1 VDSTRARR
9 PGTTKTGLMMRVLF
23 GRSSAVLGPLCLVGV
38 LSAMTLCGIGIAGLH
53 AATQHTQVVTD
64 DEVAD
69 TASSSRF
76 AHAVDLAYSTGLAVS
91 LHPDEPALAAGLYN
105 EQIPEVEARLLELQQ
120 IHGDEAGEERDRVRL
135 ASEQWAALRAALNDP
150 RLTSSDASAS
160 DGPLRELYVS
170 LAATLEE
177 MLEKETSDAGSRNDQ
192 STSEA
197 RQMTVVLV
205 GAGVASIALFVG
217 LSLLAGRRIRRELEP
232 ARDQVEFADTLQL
245 AETEEEA
252 HQLLQRRLMRVV
264 PDSFVTVLNRNN
276 SADRLEPMTAV
287 PTESG
292 LTDRLEHANPR
303 ACLAIRSA
311 RPHEEDPR
319 RPGLLGCEVCQPC
332 GGFSACTPL
341 TVSGEVIGSVLMNR
355 AEPYPEPAMRQ
366 TREAVSQA
374 APVLANLR
382 NLAIA
387 ELRAAT
393 DALTG
398 LPNKRAV
405 ADNLNRMFAQASRT
419 ATPMALVLL
428 DLDHFKSLNDR
439 FGHPVGDQV
448 LAAVGATM
456 RSTLRESDFAG
467 RNGGEEFAIVLPGT
481 DTAGAVATAETLRAA
496 ISDIA
501 VPGVDVDLSASFGVA
516 TYPEHALSPERLER
530 LADAALYLAKR
541 SGRDRVEVATETD
554 GAKEEVRPL
563 LAGGANGR
571 PAAATGTRV

>member
-1 VDSTRARR
+1 
-9 PGTTKTGLMMRVLF
+9 MMRVLF
-23 GRSSAVLGPLCLVGV
+23 GRSSAVLGPLCLVAV
-38 LSAMTLCGIGIAGLH
+38 LTAITLCGIGVAGLQVAAEH
-53 AATQHTQVVTD
+53 ARVATN

-69 TASSSRF
+69 TASSWRF
-76 AHAVDLAYSTGLAVS
+76 AHALDLAYSTGLAVS
-91 LHPDEPALAAGLYN
+91 LHPDEPALAVGLHN

-120 IHGDEAGEERDRVRL
+120 VQGDEAGEERERVRV

-150 RLTSSDASAS
+150 RLTSSDASES
-160 DGPLRELYVS
+160 DSGLRELYVS
-170 LAATLEE
+170 LTATLEA
-177 MLEKETSDAGSRNDQ
+177 MLEKETSDADSRNEN
-192 STSEA
+192 SMSEA
-197 RQMTVVLV
+197 QQTTVVLV
-205 GAGVASIALFVG
+205 VAGVVSIALFVG
-217 LSLLAGRRIRRELEP
+217 LSLLAKRRIWRELEP

-245 AETEEEA
+245 AETEDEA

-287 PTESG
+287 PSASG
-292 LTDRLEHANPR
+292 LTDRLEHATPR

-311 RPHEEDPR
+311 RPHDEDPR
-319 RPGLLGCEVCQPC
+319 RPGLLGCAMCQPC
-332 GGFSACTPL
+332 GGFSTCTPL
-341 TVSGEVIGSVLMNR
+341 TVSGEVIGSVLMSN
-355 AEPYPEPAMRQ
+355 AEPYLESQIHQ

-439 FGHPVGDQV
+439 FGHPVGDQL

-467 RNGGEEFAIVLPGT
+467 RNGGEEFAIILPGT
-481 DTAGAVATAETLRAA
+481 ETGGAVATAEALRTA
-496 ISDIA
+496 ISEIA
-501 VPGVDVDLSASFGVA
+501 VPGLDVELTASFGVA
-516 TYPEHALSPERLER
+516 TYPAHALSPERLER
-530 LADAALYLAKR
+530 LADAALYVAKR
-541 SGRDRVEVATETD
+541 SGRDRVEVATETSD
-554 GAKEEVRPL
+554 GAKEPEGRPL
-563 LAGGANGR
+563 LAGEANGR
-571 PAAATGTRV
+571 PAAATGTGV